1 MTNGA
6 TEGKV
11 RELIRA
17 KLSEYISPYMMQV
30 IKEDNINECITEDE
44 IREEYIS
51 MIADFIKAK
60 KDSEKNYGK

>member
-1 MTNGA
+1 MT
-6 TEGKV
+6 
-11 RELIRA
+11 L
-17 KLSEYISPYMMQV
+17 L